1 MSFSISHEQ
10 LPNYT
15 RCDSNWFVFSIFN
28 LLQLSPT
35 ARSLQEL
42 GFALYNAFRRLFD
55 IPDLFTVFPQ
65 KYFIQRRR
73 TPTHLSTVHETV
85 FRKLI
90 LITKIKKSLYGRGR
104 PRYIH
109 SCKASLYYTWCST
122 LLWVLCKS
130 SDYLSLLRGGSN
142 NYLLAKRFVA
152 LKILLYS
159 PVKQNGTQSTLRTDK
174 YRRSNVNEARLE
186 ELIYFSV

>member
-104 PRYIH
+104 RVISILVKRPYITRDALR
-109 SCKASLYYTWCST
+109 SCESYVNLRIIF
-122 LLWVLCKS
+122 
-130 SDYLSLLRGGSN
+130 LSYEG
-142 NYLLAKRFVA
+142 A
-152 LKILLYS
+152 LTTTY
-159 PVKQNGTQSTLRTDK
+159 
-174 YRRSNVNEARLE
+174 
-186 ELIYFSV
+186 